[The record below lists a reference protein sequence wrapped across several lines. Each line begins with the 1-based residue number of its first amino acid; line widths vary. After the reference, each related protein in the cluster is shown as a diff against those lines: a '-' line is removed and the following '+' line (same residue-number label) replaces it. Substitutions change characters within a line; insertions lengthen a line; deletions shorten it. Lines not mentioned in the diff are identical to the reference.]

1 MKNEKTKIL
10 VNITIFFGLIPHWR
24 AYVSSCTKRST
35 HVEID
40 ATTTRPELDEDY
52 YKCEGKKISKT
63 QRDLCLYNEDTQ
75 NSGDHGSVN
84 MTAAMLG
91 QMSLSVR
98 PPCVISLKLEQIGE
112 VSQKNKCL
120 IKGSLPLAVYSLRV
134 NTDSP
139 ATDQR

>member
-1 MKNEKTKIL
+1 MK
-10 VNITIFFGLIPHWR
+10 TIINVRVKKCPKLNVI
-24 AYVSSCTKRST
+24 YVCIMRI
-35 HVEID
+35 H
-40 ATTTRPELDEDY
+40 
-52 YKCEGKKISKT
+52 KIS
-63 QRDLCLYNEDTQ
+63 
-75 NSGDHGSVN
+75 GDNGSVN

>member
-52 YKCEGKKISKT
+52 YKCEGKKCPKLNVIYV
-63 QRDLCLYNEDTQ
+63 CI